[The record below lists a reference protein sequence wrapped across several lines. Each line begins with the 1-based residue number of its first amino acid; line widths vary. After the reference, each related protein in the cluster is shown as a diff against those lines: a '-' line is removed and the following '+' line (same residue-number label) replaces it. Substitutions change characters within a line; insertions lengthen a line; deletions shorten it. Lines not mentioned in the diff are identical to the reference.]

1 MNFDAQRLYE
11 LLPAIYRV
19 RDAQQGE
26 PLKALLAVIA
36 GQIAVIEEDLA
47 QLYDDQFIETCAE
60 WVVPYLGDLVGARGI
75 FTFPEAPFSQ
85 RAQVAN
91 TLAYRRRKG
100 TATVLEQL
108 ARDVTGWNANV
119 VEYFQRLAT
128 TQYLNHPRPRNL
140 SFTSL
145 RHLLTIRVEQKVEPG
160 RFSRQTI
167 HLPNWKVLEYLTTPF
182 DATARTADVRRIE
195 SRRGKHNIPNVGIHL
210 WRIESFPVEASPAF
224 RVDARRYR
232 FDPLGR
238 DLPLFNHVETET
250 DIAQLAEPIN
260 VPMPLSRRVLSHHLE
275 RFYGTDEPGKERSL
289 LVETDPHSPP
299 GPAALDTVCVCDLSD
314 LKDVAGHVIGWA
326 HMPTN
331 KIAIDPVLGR
341 LALPTDASQVRVN
354 YHYGFV
360 ARIGG
365 GTYARANTF
374 SLDPANVRLV
384 RVPSD
389 QTTIQAALN
398 EVASTGGI
406 VEIENSDAYFE
417 SPSVAIAD
425 GATVELRAAD
435 AKRPVLFLNGSM
447 TVTGGPDS
455 RFILNGFWIAGGH
468 VQVPDLTDNRLRLF
482 AIRHCTLSPAATP
495 SPTAASPPAEWSPVQ
510 LLAGAPNLVL
520 DIDHSIVG
528 LLRVAEEVEARVTD
542 SLVDAGSPTAMAY
555 AALTAADHGGPLTLR
570 NSTIIGRIR
579 VDVMQMASNTILFA
593 RSELGEPPVDARRLQ
608 EGCVRFSYV
617 PPGSRVPRQYQ
628 CQPALAL
635 ATLADALGLTATTDL
650 SPAQRNQVV
659 ARMKPVFT
667 SLRFGDPAYG
677 QLTRSTPIELRHG
690 ADDESEMGVYHH
702 LYQPQ
707 REVNLRTR
715 LDEYL
720 RFGLEA
726 GMFYAT

>member
-1 MNFDAQRLYE
+1 
-11 LLPAIYRV
+11 LPV
-19 RDAQQGE
+19 
-26 PLKALLAVIA
+26 
-36 GQIAVIEEDLA
+36 
-47 QLYDDQFIETCAE
+47 
-60 WVVPYLGDLVGARGI
+60 
-75 FTFPEAPFSQ
+75 
-85 RAQVAN
+85 
-91 TLAYRRRKG
+91 
-100 TATVLEQL
+100 
-108 ARDVTGWNANV
+108 
-119 VEYFQRLAT
+119 
-128 TQYLNHPRPRNL
+128 
-140 SFTSL
+140 
-145 RHLLTIRVEQKVEPG
+145 
-160 RFSRQTI
+160 
-167 HLPNWKVLEYLTTPF
+167 
-182 DATARTADVRRIE
+182 
-195 SRRGKHNIPNVGIHL
+195 
-210 WRIESFPVEASPAF
+210 
-224 RVDARRYR
+224 
-232 FDPLGR
+232 
-238 DLPLFNHVETET
+238 
-250 DIAQLAEPIN
+250 
-260 VPMPLSRRVLSHHLE
+260 
-275 RFYGTDEPGKERSL
+275 
-289 LVETDPHSPP
+289 
-299 GPAALDTVCVCDLSD
+299 
-314 LKDVAGHVIGWA
+314 
-326 HMPTN
+326 
-331 KIAIDPVLGR
+331 
-341 LALPTDASQVRVN
+341 DASQVRVN

-374 SLDPANVRLV
+374 SLDPAHLRLV

-455 RFILNGFWIAGGH
+455 RFIMNGLWIAGGD
-468 VQVPDLTDNRLRLF
+468 VQVPDLADNRLRLF
-482 AIRHCTLSPAATP
+482 AIRHCTLSPAVTP
-495 SPTAASPPAEWSPVQ
+495 SPADSSPPAELSPVRLQ
-510 LLAGAPNLVL
+510 AAAPNLVL

-542 SLVDAGSPTAMAY
+542 SLVDAGTPTAMAY
-555 AALTAADHGGPLTLR
+555 AGLTAADHGGPLTLR
-570 NSTIIGRIR
+570 NATVIGRVR
-579 VDVMQMASNTILFA
+579 VDVMPMASNTILFA

-635 ATLADALGLTATTDL
+635 ATLADELGLAATTDL
-650 SPAQRNQVV
+650 STAQSNQVL
-659 ARMKPVFT
+659 ARVKPLFT

-677 QLTRSTPIELRHG
+677 QLTRSTPIEIRHG

-726 GMFYAT
+726 GIFYAT